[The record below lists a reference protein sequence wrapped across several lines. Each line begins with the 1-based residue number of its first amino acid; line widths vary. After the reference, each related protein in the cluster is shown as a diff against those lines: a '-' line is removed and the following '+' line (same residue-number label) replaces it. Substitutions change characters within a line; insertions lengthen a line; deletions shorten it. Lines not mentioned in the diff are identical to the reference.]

1 MSENLNYEHEIALKE
16 LALPYEKLPLN
27 IKGSINRFKQKQAK
41 AVATDGAA
49 MRDLKLTSAVI
60 ADEILTFFT
69 KDYPDV
75 APKEFTEEEKEDLI
89 ADYNRR
95 RALRKKDN

>member
-1 MSENLNYEHEIALKE
+1 MSENLSFEHEIALKE

-27 IKGSINRFKQKQAK
+27 IKVSINRFTQQKAK
-41 AVATDGAA
+41 TAGDDPAA
-49 MRDLKLTSAVI
+49 MRKLKVTSAII

-75 APKEFTEEEKEDLI
+75 APKEFTEEEKNDMI

-95 RALRKKDN
+95 RALRKKD